1 MDYTQFTEQDVQS
14 MLATIGVDSIEALF
28 APIPDSQRLNHPL
41 NIPRGVSELEL
52 LADLDALA
60 KRNTTC
66 DALTCFLGG
75 GAADHFIPSLVDE
88 LADQA
93 EFRTAYTP
101 YQAEASQGSLQAF
114 FEYQTMLC
122 MLTGMEVSN
131 ASLYEQASAVA
142 EAVLMA
148 RAVTR
153 RSRVLISEAVHPDAL
168 IVLDTYVREQP
179 IDIVRIPRAGGLTD
193 LSALRDALNDQ
204 TAAVVVQ
211 SPTHLGG
218 IEPLGEIAAAAHKA
232 GALAIASIDPISCG
246 ILKPPGAFDID
257 IVVGEGQPLGIP
269 LSYGGPYCGFLTCRE
284 KFLRKLPGRVVGLA
298 KDGSG
303 KTAFCL
309 ALQTREQHIKRE
321 RATSNICTNQGL
333 MAMRVAVYLAAMGKN
348 GLAKVAS
355 LCLDKAHYA
364 AEQIAALPGYNLRF
378 DAPFFKEF
386 VVQTDRNVERLM
398 DHCRSR
404 NILAGVPLDCWYRD
418 LADCFLVTVT
428 EKRTKAEI
436 DALVAA
442 LKSVK

>member
-1 MDYTQFTEQDVQS
+1 MDYTQFTEQDIQS
-14 MLATIGVDSIEALF
+14 MLATIGVGSIDELF
-28 APIPDSQRLNHPL
+28 APIPASHRLGEPL
-41 NIPRGVSELEL
+41 NVPAGVSEYEL
-52 LADLDALA
+52 LTDVRRLA
-60 KRNTTC
+60 KKNTGC
-66 DALTCFLGG
+66 DELTCFLGG
-75 GAADHFIPSLVDE
+75 GAADHFIPSVVGE
-88 LADQA
+88 LAEQA

-122 MLTGMEVSN
+122 QLTGMEVSN

-148 RAVTR
+148 RTIARRRRALVSAV
-153 RSRVLISEAVHPDAL
+153 IHPDAL
-168 IVLDTYVREQP
+168 TVLDTYTNAQP
-179 IDIVRIPRAGGLTD
+179 LDVVRIGRAGGLTD
-193 LSALRDALNDQ
+193 LSALRDGLNDQ

-211 SPTHLGG
+211 SPNHLGG
-218 IEPLGEIAAAAHKA
+218 IEPLGDIVEATHKA
-232 GALAIASIDPISCG
+232 GGLVIVSIDPLSCG
-246 ILKPPGAFDID
+246 VLKPPGAFGVD

-269 LSYGGPYCGFLTCRE
+269 LSYGGPYCGFMTCRE
-284 KFLRKLPGRVVGLA
+284 EFVRKVPGRVVGMA
-298 KDGSG
+298 KDVDG

-364 AEQIAALPGYNLRF
+364 ADRIAALPGYSLAF

-386 VVQTDRNVERLM
+386 TVRTDRDVAKVM

-404 NILAGVPLDCWYRD
+404 GILAGIPLDCWYPD

-428 EKRTKAEI
+428 EKRTKDEI
-436 DALVAA
+436 DSLVTA
-442 LKSVK
+442 LKSV